1 MRQGDM
7 GELGEIRGLVLLQP
21 KNLWRGEAGQ
31 NVISRESDCFFTT
44 TELGADFI
52 ALGGGRS
59 VAPEFGGADDLVIGI
74 ERHEAVLL
82 TGDAYACDLGFA
94 GTEIG
99 KDFLHGLREGIPPDG
114 GILLEVA
121 GGQSLYQP
129 IGCAGGGDD
138 FSGITVEGDGFQ
150 ALRAAVD
157 AEGDHRSSFRMFS
170 RYSCPPL
177 SSVGAGC
184 ERAIF
189 SSSANDAFPA
199 RTFFPR
205 SEFHEA

>member
-1 MRQGDM
+1 M
-7 GELGEIRGLVLLQP
+7 
-21 KNLWRGEAGQ
+21 
-31 NVISRESDCFFTT
+31 
-44 TELGADFI
+44 
-52 ALGGGRS
+52 
-59 VAPEFGGADDLVIGI
+59 IGI

-94 GTEIG
+94 RAKFGE
-99 KDFLHGLREGIPPDG
+99 DFLHRFLEGIPPDG

-121 GGQSLYQP
+121 GGQSLHQA
-129 IGCAGGGDD
+129 IGFAGGGDD
-138 FSGITVEGDGFQ
+138 LSGIAVEGDGFQ
-150 ALRAAVD
+150 TLRAAID

-177 SSVGAGC
+177 SGAGAGC

-189 SSSANDAFPA
+189 SSSANDALPA
-199 RTFFPR
+199 RIFFPR